1 MPEQSWITAQDLYDQ
16 GYTVDGARQLFGEP
30 KTSPDGTLGWEDD
43 WIDRAEGRALIP
55 VLPFLIERLR
65 GHSEVGEAA
74 GELVRLYEELNRRV
88 GTDGAPDPLHHHE
101 ISEDE
106 LVELGNDRD
115 ALNAIYGSPHVG
127 HKSLWS
133 RAIRFRSF
141 RRSEAGSEMARDW
154 PEGGISGG
162 GSRVQSAKWRT
173 SRARTPD

>member
-1 MPEQSWITAQDLYDQ
+1 MPEQSWIAAQDLYDQ

-88 GTDGAPDPLHHHE
+88 GNDGAPDPLHHHE

-115 ALNAIYGSPHVG
+115 ALNAIYGSPHRWTQEPVVEGNPVPFTSQAPTRFGDGARLVG
-127 HKSLWS
+127 RRNLRWWLKS
-133 RAIRFRSF
+133 AVGEVANKQ
-141 RRSEAGSEMARDW
+141 SENA
-154 PEGGISGG
+154 
-162 GSRVQSAKWRT
+162 
-173 SRARTPD
+173 

>member
-1 MPEQSWITAQDLYDQ
+1 MPEQSWIAAQDLYDQ

-115 ALNAIYGSPHVG
+115 ALNAIYGSPHRWTQEPVVEGNPVPFISQERSRFGDGARLAGRRNLRWWLKSAVG
-127 HKSLWS
+127 EVANKQ
-133 RAIRFRSF
+133 
-141 RRSEAGSEMARDW
+141 SENA
-154 PEGGISGG
+154 
-162 GSRVQSAKWRT
+162 
-173 SRARTPD
+173 